1 MNREE
6 KIMKYSISTTTRIS
20 TMIEEQEGSIK
31 NLISR
36 LQRFLSD
43 NKLEDANYLVSI
55 DGIDWDFYGISLIS
69 ESIDKTPEQLDKEIT
84 EWEKELEIKKIIN
97 EVQMKDRNISEKDI
111 RQVLASLPVA
121 NFITG
126 ERS

>member
-6 KIMKYSISTTTRIS
+6 KIAKYSICKTTRIS
-20 TMIEEQEGSIK
+20 TTIESQEGSVK
-31 NLISR
+31 TLISR

-43 NKLEDANYLVSI
+43 NKLEDATYVVSI
-55 DGIDWDFYGISLIS
+55 DGIDWDFHGISLFS
-69 ESIDKTPEQLDKEIT
+69 ESVDKTVDQLDKEII

-97 EVQMKDRNISEKDI
+97 EVQMKDKHISETDI
-111 RQVLASLPVA
+111 RKVIAALPLGSFC
-121 NFITG
+121 NG